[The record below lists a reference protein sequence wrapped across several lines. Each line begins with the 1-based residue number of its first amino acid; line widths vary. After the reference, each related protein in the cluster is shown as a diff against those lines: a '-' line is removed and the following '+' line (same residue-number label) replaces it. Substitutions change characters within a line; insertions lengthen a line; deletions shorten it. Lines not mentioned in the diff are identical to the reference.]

1 MKCKDIQ
8 ERLMLY
14 LGEELPPDESGR
26 IHEHLENCLA
36 CRYVLD
42 DQRATDLLIR
52 REVSRTGAPVFNY
65 RKRSGYSY
73 LAAAAA
79 ILLIAVTLL
88 IFSRKENTGTDL
100 TWDNGDMEE
109 LITLTNDLDQIDKM
123 ATRVPERQIIS
134 PEFISIESSVSYL
147 EQEIN

>member
-1 MKCKDIQ
+1 
-8 ERLMLY
+8 
-14 LGEELPPDESGR
+14 
-26 IHEHLENCLA
+26 
-36 CRYVLD
+36 
-42 DQRATDLLIR
+42 
-52 REVSRTGAPVFNY
+52 
-65 RKRSGYSY
+65 
-73 LAAAAA
+73 
-79 ILLIAVTLL
+79 L